1 MSILRKIQEAIE
13 ASRSASDVAVNEN
26 PGHLTISGTFS
37 RSALDAW
44 QAVSDGI
51 ESWFS
56 LECADGSQDIIPPG
70 CGVELERHR
79 ITIKFSAISG
89 VAHIFTREGWRIF
102 LHNSGFIAATHEVR
116 LGFTKCTFSTRWFT
130 IEPWTSQPSAK
141 TAPERSQNKSNSPRR
156 QVRSHSSNFMAP
168 PLIEP
173 WILLGS
179 EPNEDPAVSIW
190 KEISIQMTA
199 KALPNELY
207 MDGESQKIA
216 IAGQPTRKLNL
227 GKTPP
232 SGSLFSDLQEAT
244 SWIYLEGEDIEVR
257 HTFLS
262 SELARE
268 WPADTDFF
276 DALPT
281 KLNIALDSARLLYK
295 AHLRSGS
302 KDTLKSLSDLRKTL
316 SEEVQKLLQ
325 QSRELA
331 GSVWRDVAI
340 AIGVLAIRLSHPFC
354 RGLATRDPLR
364 CGRFSRR
371 RPQSPAPTS
380 FFEGAFVTQPSTWSP
395 VHGPRT
401 HLLHHQARRRR
412 KEQDRRHPRAHR
424 RGGLQGRGAPS
435 HAALAEGRRR
445 LLRRSQGSP
454 LLR

>member
-56 LECADGSQDIIPPG
+56 LECADESQDIIPPG

-102 LHNSGFIAATHEVR
+102 LHNSEFIAATHEVR

-173 WILLGS
+173 WILLGP

-199 KALPNELY
+199 KTLPNELY

-232 SGSLFSDLQEAT
+232 SGSLFADLQEAT

-276 DALPT
+276 DALPS

-302 KDTLKSLSDLRKTL
+302 KDTLKSLSELRKTL

-340 AIGVLAIRLSHPFC
+340 AIGVLAIRLSLDGVKAKDLTLGFALIYAIVAIYIGSSYAISISTNQNFL
-354 RGLATRDPLR
+354 RIIEESRRSWRTKLYGFLDDEDYKLLAENPLR
-364 CGRFSRR
+364 DAISAYKST
-371 RPQSPAPTS
+371 QATTT
-380 FFEGAFVTQPSTWSP
+380 AVVIAVT
-395 VHGPRT
+395 VVLMIAAGI
-401 HLLHHQARRRR
+401 
-412 KEQDRRHPRAHR
+412 EI
-424 RGGLQGRGAPS
+424 RG
-435 HAALAEGRRR
+435 
-445 LLRRSQGSP
+445 
-454 LLR
+454 

>member
-1 MSILRKIQEAIE
+1 
-13 ASRSASDVAVNEN
+13 
-26 PGHLTISGTFS
+26 
-37 RSALDAW
+37 
-44 QAVSDGI
+44 
-51 ESWFS
+51 
-56 LECADGSQDIIPPG
+56 
-70 CGVELERHR
+70 
-79 ITIKFSAISG
+79 
-89 VAHIFTREGWRIF
+89 
-102 LHNSGFIAATHEVR
+102 
-116 LGFTKCTFSTRWFT
+116 
-130 IEPWTSQPSAK
+130 
-141 TAPERSQNKSNSPRR
+141 
-156 QVRSHSSNFMAP
+156 
-168 PLIEP
+168 
-173 WILLGS
+173 
-179 EPNEDPAVSIW
+179 
-190 KEISIQMTA
+190 
-199 KALPNELY
+199 

-340 AIGVLAIRLSHPFC
+340 AIGVLAIRLSLDGVKAKDLTLGFALIYAIVAIYIGSSYAISISTNQNFL
-354 RGLATRDPLR
+354 RIIEESRRSWRTKLYGFLDDEDYKLLAENPLR
-364 CGRFSRR
+364 DAISAYKST
-371 RPQSPAPTS
+371 QATTT
-380 FFEGAFVTQPSTWSP
+380 AVVIAVT
-395 VHGPRT
+395 VVLMIAAGI
-401 HLLHHQARRRR
+401 
-412 KEQDRRHPRAHR
+412 EI
-424 RGGLQGRGAPS
+424 RG
-435 HAALAEGRRR
+435 
-445 LLRRSQGSP
+445 
-454 LLR
+454 